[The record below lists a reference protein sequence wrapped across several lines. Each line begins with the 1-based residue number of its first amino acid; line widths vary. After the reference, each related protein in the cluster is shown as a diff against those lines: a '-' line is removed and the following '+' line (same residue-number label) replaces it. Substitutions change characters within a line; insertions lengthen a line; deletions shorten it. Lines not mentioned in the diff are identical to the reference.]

1 MCTFQFISLT
11 RHCFETSKL
20 CVLLWV
26 YQNIVT
32 EMQMNLVN
40 ICPKTIKEIHKS
52 SRKLNCS
59 KDEYGNN
66 QYLCLP
72 NVEKTSL
79 VEFCHTG
86 TMGLQPDGMCLEV
99 SNGGI
104 HYKNC
109 SNFLTG
115 CPETNFKSTEFYK
128 YSKCLEIDKDN
139 HCYTADPFCIP
150 SNSSFGTNQKTNDT
164 HTILIPAVAGSVV
177 LLMVLIFVIVLVWR
191 QRNGKDLKCF
201 KDKEQKSNVND
212 QESKYFKDKEQK
224 PSMNDQETSEQPLKN
239 YEQQATV
246 IQHTEHIRHLY
257 SKYSEAEV
265 LLQEEVTHTLVTS
278 CTDSATV

>member
-86 TMGLQPDGMCLEV
+86 TMGLQPD
-99 SNGGI
+99 
-104 HYKNC
+104 
-109 SNFLTG
+109 
-115 CPETNFKSTEFYK
+115 
-128 YSKCLEIDKDN
+128 
-139 HCYTADPFCIP
+139 
-150 SNSSFGTNQKTNDT
+150 
-164 HTILIPAVAGSVV
+164 
-177 LLMVLIFVIVLVWR
+177 
-191 QRNGKDLKCF
+191 DLKCF